1 MAARKPTT
9 KKGAGE
15 TGGAKK
21 PKKAATAK
29 PKGELVVTKKARAEA
44 DASADAEAKP
54 ATKKAVKAPAAP
66 RVPVEKTRVVVPMDV
81 YDARK
86 DDVKAPLKEAALKW
100 NFLGEGKGLYKR
112 EDGGVHC
119 FVQFRDDGVH
129 YSVWGAD
136 KPACER
142 ILTAWRALLGE
153 EGWAKATATGVEATQ
168 AERAQ
173 QESEAVRLW
182 KMAEPQRRPGASEP
196 HPAAV
201 VPADRRKG

>member
-1 MAARKPTT
+1 
-9 KKGAGE
+9 
-15 TGGAKK
+15 
-21 PKKAATAK
+21 
-29 PKGELVVTKKARAEA
+29 VTKKPRAPKPYA
-44 DASADAEAKP
+44 VAAAQPKAPAE
-54 ATKKAVKAPAAP
+54 KAAKAPAAP

-136 KPACER
+136 KPAWER
-142 ILTAWRALLGE
+142 ILAAWRALLGE

-182 KMAEPQRRPGASEP
+182 KMAEPQRRPGEP
-196 HPAAV
+196 DLFFRKRLAEWEAKRPA
-201 VPADRRKG
+201 